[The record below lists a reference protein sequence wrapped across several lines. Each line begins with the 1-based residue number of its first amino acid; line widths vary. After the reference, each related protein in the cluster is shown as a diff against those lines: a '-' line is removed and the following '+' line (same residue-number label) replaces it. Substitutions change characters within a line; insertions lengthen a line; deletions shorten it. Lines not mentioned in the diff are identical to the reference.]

1 MAKNIL
7 IVEDSAA
14 MRSMID
20 SILGDLGGEEF
31 AITEAQNGF
40 EALKILPR
48 VKFDLI
54 LTDIN
59 MPDINGLELLA
70 FLKSN
75 PRYREIPTVVITTE
89 GKEEDRRRG
98 LALGADEYLIKPF
111 SPENLITSIRHL
123 LGKTGAK
130 E

>member
-1 MAKNIL
+1 LAKNIL

-20 SILGDLGGEEF
+20 SILGETGGEELL
-31 AITEAQNGF
+31 ITEAQNGF
-40 EALKILPR
+40 EALKLLPR
-48 VKFDLI
+48 IQFDLI

-59 MPDINGLELLA
+59 MPDINGLELLT

-75 PRYREIPTVVITTE
+75 PRYRDIPTLVITTE

-111 SPENLITSIRHL
+111 SPESLLALIKRL
-123 LGKTGAK
+123 LGKTGPK
-130 E
+130 G